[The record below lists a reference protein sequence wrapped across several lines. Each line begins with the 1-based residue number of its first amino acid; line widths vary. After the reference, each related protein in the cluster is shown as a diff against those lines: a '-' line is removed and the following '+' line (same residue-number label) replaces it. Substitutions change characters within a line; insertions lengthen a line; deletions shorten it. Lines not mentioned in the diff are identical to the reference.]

1 MKALAPTQPNR
12 APANAPGC
20 LRILVKEAG
29 SPRLTAG
36 GADNFDETVVI
47 AQMRGEAPVRF
58 AARVIERIDTLGH
71 SGHRLSAATLQ
82 TGARYDAAT
91 NVARRSILV
100 ALVRQGSS
108 AGGMSEVLLE
118 APSDAG
124 SDGSSELLALV
135 GDLLQ
140 LPECDALPVRLRFQG
155 LVERSAEVDSGVFWP
170 APRGDAD

>member
-1 MKALAPTQPNR
+1 MKAFAPTHPHR
-12 APANAPGC
+12 SPATSPGR
-20 LRILVKEAG
+20 LHILVKEAG
-29 SPRLTAG
+29 SPQLTAG
-36 GADNFDETVVI
+36 SADNFDETVVI

-58 AARVIERIDTLGH
+58 AARAIERIHALGH

-82 TGARYDAAT
+82 TGPRYDAAT

-100 ALVRQGSS
+100 ALVGEGSS
-108 AGGMSEVLLE
+108 RGGMSEVLLE

-124 SDGSSELLALV
+124 REGSSELLALV

-155 LVERSAEVDSGVFWP
+155 LVEPSAEADSGVFWSV
-170 APRGDAD
+170 PRRHAD